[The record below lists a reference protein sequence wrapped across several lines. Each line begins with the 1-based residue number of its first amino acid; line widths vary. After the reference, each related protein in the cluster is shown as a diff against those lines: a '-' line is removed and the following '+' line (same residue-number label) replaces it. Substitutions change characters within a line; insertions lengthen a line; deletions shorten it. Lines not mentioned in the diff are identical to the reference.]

1 MWEIKQGDALSVLKT
16 MPEQSVHCC
25 VTSPPYWGLRD
36 YGVDGQLGLESTPD
50 EYVEKMV
57 EVFREVRRVLRDDG
71 TLWLNLGDSYMGSWG
86 NYAPTGKG
94 GQRAKQVERWQ
105 RGAYEGKEDWR
116 PPTSMKQEGIK
127 PKDLVGIPWMVAF
140 ALRTDGWYLRQDII
154 WCLSGGTRVYVKT
167 QKGEM
172 PMTIKDLVRLDPSTV
187 RLWNGEKWTRVLGW
201 SQTPRPDVAYEIE
214 LRSGERIGCTAG
226 HVWPTERENVRTD
239 ELQVGDVIKTCRL
252 PEPENVKQPSGLDD
266 ELVGWFVGLY
276 IAEGS
281 RSGDAIQIAS
291 HTQEL
296 ERFEKLKNVAEAY
309 HGTCRMHKTGGNAA
323 TINLYGHVL
332 TGILDTYVSGRT
344 AKDKHLSVRC
354 WQRSDGFL
362 MAVLKGYLSG
372 DGHYDEAND
381 RYRIA
386 FTNNDNWAAD
396 LRTLCARL
404 GVSLR
409 LKRAKNTINGREFPG
424 YRGQIRLSV
433 SDHHNNKP
441 DGEIVAIRRSRARQ
455 FWDIGVEDE
464 PHLFALASGVL
475 THNSK
480 PNAMPESVKDRC
492 TKAHEYIFLLTKNSK
507 YYFNSDLIREPNQ
520 DKYDGKRGPTK
531 TRTKFQSAMRTMSD
545 KEEMKKYSTQGRNK
559 RTVWSVEEQIDFIET
574 LSDEL
579 ECYGI
584 DKNIIE
590 EALFNSCIMKFGTV
604 WNIPTKPFKEAHFAT
619 YPPDL
624 IEPCILAGCPEG
636 GVVLDPFV
644 GSGTTLLVATRHH
657 RRSIGIELNP
667 EYIEIAK
674 RRLDSVQLKLVM
686 E

>member
-1 MWEIKQGDALSVLKT
+1 MKKRDLKGETMWEIKQGDAIEVLKT
-16 MPEQSVHCC
+16 MPDQSINTCI
-25 VTSPPYWGLRD
+25 TSPPYWALRD
-36 YGVDGQLGLESTPD
+36 YGVEDQIGQEETPE
-50 EYVEKMV
+50 EYVDKLV
-57 EVFREVRRVLRDDG
+57 HVFREVKRVLRDDG
-71 TLWLNLGDSYMGSWG
+71 TLWLNIGDTYCG
-86 NYAPTGKG
+86 TGHKG
-94 GQRAKQVERWQ
+94 GYRDPK
-105 RGAYEGKEDWR
+105 YKEGR
-116 PPTSMKQEGIK
+116 TGQGIALNNKIDGLK
-127 PKDLVGIPWMVAF
+127 PKDLVGIPWRVAF
-140 ALRTDGWYLRQDII
+140 ALQADGWYLRQDII

-187 RLWNGEKWTRVLGW
+187 RLWNREKWTRVLGW

-226 HVWPTERENVRTD
+226 HVWPTERGNVRTD

-409 LKRAKNTINGREFPG
+409 LKRTKNTINGREFPG

-480 PNAMPESVKDRC
+480 PNPMPESVKDRC
-492 TKAHEYIFLLTKNSK
+492 TKAHEYIFLLSK
-507 YYFNSDLIREPNQ
+507 SQHYYYDHEAIKEDAVSEINTEIKFGGN
-520 DKYDGKRGPTK
+520 KYGDNDSS
-531 TRTKFQSAMRTMSD
+531 KFQTYSGNIYNPTG
-545 KEEMKKYSTQGRNK
+545 KKNK
-559 RTVWSVEEQIDFIET
+559 RSVWTIS
-574 LSDEL
+574 
-579 ECYGI
+579 
-584 DKNIIE
+584 
-590 EALFNSCIMKFGTV
+590 
-604 WNIPTKPFKEAHFAT
+604 TKPFKEAHFAT
-619 YPPDL
+619 FPPDL
-624 IEPCILAGCPEG
+624 IEPCILAGCPAG
-636 GVVLDPFV
+636 GVVLDPFM
-644 GSGTTLLVATRHH
+644 GSGTTGMVAAMHQRNF
-657 RRSIGIELNP
+657 IGFELNP
-667 EYIEIAK
+667 EYCKMAEKRIEPYLMQQPIFE
-674 RRLDSVQLKLVM
+674 LL
-686 E
+686 